1 MNCELVTVGTELLLG
16 FTVDTNSAEIGRALA
31 SAGVRVVRRTAV
43 PDDPAAIRDAVA
55 SALARTGTVITT
67 GGLGPTAD
75 DITKKTVAE
84 LFGAEPVFDASVWAD
99 LEARFARLGRTPSA
113 NNRGQ
118 AEVPAGA
125 VVLPNRWG
133 TAPGLWLE
141 GAPGLVVMLPGVP
154 VEMRNLLVSG
164 VLPRL
169 AARPGPGG
177 VIRSVTVRTTG
188 IAESTLAERLG
199 DIDERLAPLT
209 LAYLPGLGSV
219 DLRATAWNLP
229 QDEADRRLAA
239 AADLLA
245 ERAGEHAYGR
255 GDDDLAALVLARTAS
270 TAPHPRRGGVVH
282 RRAPRRPPDRRA
294 GQLEPVSRGHHQLLR
309 RGQGGAP
316 GGSPGDPGGPRRRE
330 RPGGRGHGRRR
341 CTRPWS
347 GRGGLDHRHCRPRR
361 GLDGEAGGDGLARV
375 RTRGAC
381 RRRSCETRLGRGRK
395 CAAGPPRSPCSSCGG
410 GFAACQNDLSPGH
423 TGCY

>member
-1 MNCELVTVGTELLLG
+1 MDCELVTVGTELLLG

-31 SAGVRVVRRTAV
+31 AAGVRVVRRTAV
-43 PDDPAAIRDAVA
+43 PDDPAAIREAVA

-84 LFGAEPVFDASVWAD
+84 CFGAELEFDPSVWAD
-99 LEARFARLGRTPSA
+99 LEARFARSGRTPSA

-125 VVLPNRWG
+125 VVLRNRWG

-141 GAPGLVVMLPGVP
+141 GASGLVVMLPGVP
-154 VEMRNLLVSG
+154 VEMRNLLVSD

-169 AARPGPGG
+169 AARQGPGG
-177 VIRSVTVRTTG
+177 VIRSVTVRTTS

-229 QDEADRRLAA
+229 HDEADRRLAA

-255 GDDDLAALVLARTAS
+255 GEDDLAALVLAEARTRRLTLSVAES
-270 TAPHPRRGGVVH
+270 CTGGLLGGRLTAVPGSSSQFLGGIISYSDGAKTALLGVPQALLAAHGAVSGPVAEAMAVGAVRALGADVAVSVTGIAGPDGGSSAKPVGTVWLGFVLPGVHEAILRNTIGTREEIRGRAAQIALFELWRR
-282 RRAPRRPPDRRA
+282 
-294 GQLEPVSRGHHQLLR
+294 LR
-309 RGQGGAP
+309 RLP
-316 GGSPGDPGGPRRRE
+316 E
-330 RPGGRGHGRRR
+330 
-341 CTRPWS
+341 
-347 GRGGLDHRHCRPRR
+347 
-361 GLDGEAGGDGLARV
+361 
-375 RTRGAC
+375 
-381 RRRSCETRLGRGRK
+381 
-395 CAAGPPRSPCSSCGG
+395 
-410 GFAACQNDLSPGH
+410 
-423 TGCY
+423 